1 VKSPLLR
8 EAAICCSAPDLH
20 EIRPESSPARDRIG
34 QPAKKSGCLVPK
46 IAQNYCIPQLLLSN
60 RTGESVLLNAAGRL
74 CGLFLQSAEAQFGFD
89 YSKGECNAI
98 TNRWFGESDLTLS
111 ALEAW

>member
-1 VKSPLLR
+1 LQRNP
-8 EAAICCSAPDLH
+8 AALFRRS
-20 EIRPESSPARDRIG
+20 R
-34 QPAKKSGCLVPK
+34 K
-46 IAQNYCIPQLLLSN
+46 ITAIPQLLLSN

-98 TNRWFGESDLTLS
+98 TNRWFGESDLTLP